1 MKVLKIFLLFLL
13 VMVLMGACTFWLR
26 AKWDREYEQTEL
38 GKRNQEISKKTKEI
52 NEKNESIRQA
62 LDQIDKDLESRLE
75 QIDHDM
81 FVLKYLIDEAY
92 TYSEKPDKTE
102 ADKLILS
109 ALVEEI
115 NDMSAKLS
123 GSSKVKLKITITVDG
138 SIAEPREE
146 IDKELEELE

>member
-26 AKWDREYEQTEL
+26 AKWNREYEQTEL
-38 GKRNQEISKKTKEI
+38 GKRNQEISEKTKEI